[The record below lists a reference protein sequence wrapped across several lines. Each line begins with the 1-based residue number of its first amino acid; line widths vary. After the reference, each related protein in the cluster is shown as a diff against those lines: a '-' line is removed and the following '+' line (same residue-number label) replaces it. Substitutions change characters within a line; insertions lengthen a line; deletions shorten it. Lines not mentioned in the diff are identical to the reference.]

1 MAHISEKMLQA
12 YISRRLPLREEQAIM
27 EHIAM
32 CDSCAHRFAVLMEK
46 RTLMPPPDLKQEI
59 LEKIVNRK
67 SSVSVLKELPE
78 RKQRQRRE
86 LLAYSMRVVFAMAAS
101 IMILF
106 TLPAQ
111 DNSERM
117 PEEIIQAQG
126 KNVFTFTKD
135 GIVKKKASEKA
146 SEEAE
151 GKKEANGEEKRKLT
165 DSLQEATGVFG
176 DALSGFIEQFHR

>member
-1 MAHISEKMLQA
+1 
-12 YISRRLPLREEQAIM
+12 
-27 EHIAM
+27 
-32 CDSCAHRFAVLMEK
+32 
-46 RTLMPPPDLKQEI
+46 
-59 LEKIVNRK
+59 
-67 SSVSVLKELPE
+67 
-78 RKQRQRRE
+78 
-86 LLAYSMRVVFAMAAS
+86 
-101 IMILF
+101 MILF